1 MASRW
6 ARAAGMVGLATT
18 VAGLIVAF
26 LPTSDV
32 EDVWF
37 FELKLLA
44 GVLAPL
50 AVGWYLFQR
59 AARRAARRMS
69 DRRYLLAVAAV
80 ACGPD
85 VRVPRRRR
93 PPTSSSPTPPSTP

>member
-1 MASRW
+1 MKTDGVSAG
-6 ARAAGMVGLATT
+6 ARAAGFVGLVTT
-18 VAGLIVAF
+18 ASASCVAF

-37 FELKLLA
+37 FELKLLV

-59 AARRAARRMS
+59 AAHAEGRA
-69 DRRYLLAVAAV
+69 
-80 ACGPD
+80 
-85 VRVPRRRR
+85 
-93 PPTSSSPTPPSTP
+93 